1 MGTWLGLG
9 APVPQGLQLAHRKEA
24 NVRISEK
31 WTWLFADAPVR
42 IATNIVHVQE
52 GSIDTML
59 WLQDGPLP
67 AGLFFSGQATRIPP
81 PR

>member
-1 MGTWLGLG
+1 MGTRLGLG

-31 WTWLFADAPVR
+31 WTWSSADATVR
-42 IATNIVHVQE
+42 IATIIAKVQE
-52 GSIDTML
+52 
-59 WLQDGPLP
+59 DGPLA

>member
-1 MGTWLGLG
+1 MGTRLGLG

-31 WTWLFADAPVR
+31 WTWSSADATVR
-42 IATNIVHVQE
+42 IATIIAKVQE
-52 GSIDTML
+52 GSIETML
-59 WLQDGPLP
+59 WLRDGPLA